1 MGIEEA
7 IYELFEQGY
16 SLSTIAKELDMSKD
30 EVKFVVEE
38 RYYIKSRRR
47 RAIASVGEF
56 IELAKTNTADE
67 LAARYKVK
75 VTTVYWM
82 LHKYGVKS
90 LRKRNAYKTKPNPK
104 AVAILQDLEHNPE
117 LTYDELVAKY
127 KDVQ

>member
-1 MGIEEA
+1 MGIEET

-16 SLSTIAKELDMSKD
+16 SLNTIAKELDMSKD
-30 EVKFVVEE
+30 EVKFLVEE

-47 RAIASVGEF
+47 RAIADVGEF
-56 IELAKTNTADE
+56 IELAKTHTVDE

-75 VTTVYWM
+75 PTTIYWT
-82 LHKYGVKS
+82 LNKYGVKS
-90 LRKRNAYKTKPNPK
+90 LRKRNTYKTKSNPK
-104 AVAILQDLEHNPE
+104 AVAILQELELNPN